1 MTDETTTTLRVLV
14 VDDSAFNRQ
23 TIASMLEQVPG
34 VVVVGRATNGK
45 EALRL
50 VFDLKPD
57 LITLDLEMPEIDG
70 FAFLRLL
77 MQRRPTAVL
86 VVSSHSGRSD
96 VFRALELGALDFI
109 AKPGHDVSPELRVIE
124 RDLMAK
130 VEIVRRLQVV
140 DVTRLRDRARA
151 HGSGAIPIAAFDSPS
166 RSLSLRPR
174 PVEAAPVVQH
184 IGSPARVIIAIGAS
198 TGGPPAVQQILGQ
211 LSPNLAAAIVIA
223 QHMPAR
229 FTRAFAERLDRVVPL
244 RVVEAE
250 DGMPLVCGTAY
261 VGPGAAHLEAA
272 LGAGGPVARVTSALG
287 APPSVT
293 PSADRLFR
301 SVGALFGPRA
311 CVVVLTGM
319 GNDGTE
325 GTRSAHAAGS
335 RVLIEDP
342 RSAVMNGMPQSAL
355 AAGHVDEVIALDGLA
370 AALTDFVERSAL

>member
-1 MTDETTTTLRVLV
+1 MTDDSTTLRVLV

-86 VVSSHSGRSD
+86 VVSSHSGRAD

-124 RDLMAK
+124 HDLLAK

-140 DVTRLRDRARA
+140 NVARLRDRARA
-151 HGSGAIPIAAFDSPS
+151 HGSGAIPVATLDPPS
-166 RSLSLRPR
+166 RPITMRMRAVDAITP
-174 PVEAAPVVQH
+174 ATN
-184 IGSPARVIIAIGAS
+184 IGGPAKLVIAIGAS

-211 LSPNLAAAIVIA
+211 LSPNLGAAIVIA

-229 FTRAFAERLDRVVPL
+229 FTRAFAERLDRVVGL

-250 DGMPLVCGTAY
+250 DGMPLVAGTAY
-261 VGPGAAHLEAA
+261 VGPGGAHVEVA
-272 LGAGGPVARVTSALG
+272 LGPGGPIARVTSALG
-287 APPSVT
+287 AAPSVT

-325 GTRSAHAAGS
+325 GSRLARAAGS
-335 RVLIEDP
+335 RVFAEDP
-342 RSAVMNGMPQSAL
+342 RSAVMNGMPQSAV

-370 AALTDFVERSAL
+370 AALSDFVDRCAV

>member
-1 MTDETTTTLRVLV
+1 MTDETISPLRVLV

-23 TIASMLEQVPG
+23 TIAGMLEQVPG

-70 FAFLRLL
+70 FSFLRLL
-77 MQRRPTAVL
+77 MQKRPTAVL
-86 VVSSHSGRSD
+86 VVSSHSGRAD

-109 AKPGHDVSPELRVIE
+109 AKPGPDVSPELRVIE
-124 RDLMAK
+124 RDLVAK

-140 DVTRLRDRARA
+140 NVTRLRDRARA

-166 RSLSLRPR
+166 RSISLRTR
-174 PVEAAPVVQH
+174 PVVTVPVVPH
-184 IGSPARVIIAIGAS
+184 IGGPARLVIAIGAS
-198 TGGPPAVQQILGQ
+198 TGGPPAVQHILGQ
-211 LSPNLAAAIVIA
+211 LSPTIGAAIVIA

-272 LGAGGPVARVTSALG
+272 LGPGGAVARVTSALG
-287 APPSVT
+287 AAPSVT

-325 GTRSAHAAGS
+325 GTRLARAAGA
-335 RVLIEDP
+335 RVLVEDP

-370 AALTDFVERSAL
+370 AALTEFVDRSTV